1 MLAQQAKTFIMT
13 KTYHVLS
20 VLLLTLFSLGTYAQS
35 STVSGTVIAEDGL
48 PLPGATILLKG
59 TSTGAS
65 TDFDGNFSI
74 QLTDATNKTLVI
86 SYIGYKTEE
95 VILTGMNQVI
105 NVTLLEDSN
114 ALDEVVLVGSSVT
127 QSRKK
132 LGNAI
137 TTVKSVELVKAAPV
151 NITSSLQGKVP
162 GAQITQNSGD
172 PAGGFSIRLRG
183 PSTIKGSSEPLY
195 VVDGVI
201 TSNLTTNVTNLN
213 VDAGDA
219 SPGQN
224 RMVDINPNDIEN
236 VNILNGAAAAAI
248 YGSRAS
254 NGVVVI
260 TTKKGGIYEDGPEF
274 NFKTTFSVN
283 TIRKKLDLNLIGE
296 EFETVPNS
304 ALSGR
309 LWPIFGFDAND
320 NNALTTYRNLS
331 TDKFETTRYD
341 YQDEIFQTG
350 FGSDNYFSAKGGN
363 EKMGYMA
370 SIGYLSNEGIIKN
383 TKFDRFSARVNFN
396 HRVTDWMSYDLG
408 LYYANSKSDEKP
420 DGNVFWSP
428 INSIN
433 ITNNTFDI
441 TQRDTNGNLMAV
453 EDTRVNPL
461 TIIESFDIT
470 QDVHHFIPNLHLKIK
485 PLEKLT
491 IDQIIGVDTYNQ
503 KGHISIPVYP
513 YENVNP
519 AYYNDGYLGNAEAKV
534 FNWNYDINMAY
545 NTDIT
550 DKLNSVT
557 TAGYSFQ
564 SSELSFEGTQ
574 GRGLDDNNQPTI
586 PLQTQPIDTNLD
598 IYGFFLQ
605 ETLSWDNKLFLTL
618 AGRIDGATNFD
629 VDERSNFYPKISG
642 SYVISNEPF
651 FNTESF
657 LNSARLRASYGEA
670 GNLTAISPYER
681 FGSYT
686 SNDYLGSSTLQQN
699 TRLGNEGLTPERT
712 KEFEIGTDL
721 SFFNNRASVLF
732 TYYRQNI
739 EDLIVSRVLA
749 PSLGGSSRTENV
761 GTMRNNGIEIY
772 AKVAPIKTDDLTWN
786 LNFNFSSNKNKVLS
800 TVGGDITI
808 ESVTG
813 APPIVKEGEALGVFY
828 GTYYA
833 TDDNGDLLL
842 TGASTDGSP
851 IGVPQQE
858 RGDLETGAP
867 MRDADGQPTGDILR
881 KVIGDPNPD
890 YILGV
895 GTDLAYKN
903 FNFSMLWE
911 AVQGFDVFDADK
923 RTRQGVG
930 VGQLAAQELT
940 GELARGYI
948 AGIYPIEEF
957 RIEDGSFVKLREV
970 SLGYEFP
977 SLFNSSLENVK
988 LSLIGRNLISFDK
1001 FFSYDP
1007 ETNAGGQSNLLRSVN
1022 FGNVPIPMTIS
1033 LSLSANF

>member
-1 MLAQQAKTFIMT
+1 MT

-20 VLLLTLFSLGTYAQS
+20 ALLLALFSLSSFAQS
-35 STVSGTVIAEDGL
+35 STISGTVVAEDGV
-48 PLPGATILLKG
+48 PLPGASILLKG
-59 TSTGAS
+59 STIGGS
-65 TDFDGNFSI
+65 SDFDGNFSI
-74 QLTDATNKTLVI
+74 PISNAAGKTLTI
-86 SYIGYKTEE
+86 SYIGYKTSE
-95 VILTGMNQVI
+95 ITLTGGDQVL
-105 NVTLLEDSN
+105 NVTLYEDSN
-114 ALDEVVLVGSSVT
+114 ALEEVILVGSSVT

-137 TTVKSVELVKAAPV
+137 TTVKSVELVKSAPP

-213 VDAGDA
+213 VDSGDA

-224 RMVDINPNDIEN
+224 RMVDINPNDIAN

-274 NFKTTFSVN
+274 YFKSTFSVN
-283 TIRKKLDLNLIGE
+283 TIRKKLDLNLVGE

-309 LWPIFGFDAND
+309 LWPIFGFDPND

-331 TDKFETTRYD
+331 TNKFETTRYD

-350 FGSDNYFSAKGGN
+350 FGTDNYFSTKGGN
-363 EKMGYMA
+363 EKMSYMA
-370 SIGYLSNEGIIKN
+370 SLGYLSNEGIVRN

-396 HRVTDWMSYDLG
+396 HKIADWISYDLG

-428 INSIN
+428 INSMN

-441 TQRDTNGNLMAV
+441 TQRDANGNLMAV
-453 EDTRVNPL
+453 ENTRVNPL
-461 TIIESFDIT
+461 TIIETFDIT
-470 QDVHHFIPNLHLKIK
+470 QDVKHFIPNLHLKINPIK
-485 PLEKLT
+485 NLT

-513 YENVNP
+513 YANVNP
-519 AYYNDGYLGNAEAKV
+519 AYFDDGYLGDAEAKV
-534 FNWNYDINMAY
+534 FNWNYDVNVSY
-545 NTDIT
+545 NTNIT

-564 SSELSFEGTQ
+564 SSELSYEGTQ
-574 GRGLDDNNQPTI
+574 GRGLDANNTPTI

-598 IYGFFLQ
+598 IYGYFLQ

-642 SYVISNEPF
+642 SYVLSNEPF
-651 FNTESF
+651 WNTDSF

-681 FGSYT
+681 FGSYS
-686 SNDYLGSSTLQQN
+686 SNDFLGETTLQQN
-699 TRLGNEGLTPERT
+699 NRLGNEGLVPERT
-712 KEFEIGTDL
+712 KEFEVGTDL
-721 SFFNNRASVLF
+721 SFFNNRASLLF

-739 EDLIVSRVLA
+739 EDLIVGRVLA
-749 PSLGGSSRTENV
+749 PSIGGSSRTENV
-761 GTMRNNGIEIY
+761 GTMRNNGIEFY
-772 AKVAPIKTDDLTWN
+772 ARITPVKTDDLTWD
-786 LNFNFSSNKNKVLS
+786 LNFNFSSNKNKVLK
-800 TVGGDITI
+800 TIGGDITI
-808 ESVTG
+808 ASVTG
-813 APPIVKEGEALGVFY
+813 APPVVKEGEALGVFY

-833 TDDNGDLLL
+833 KDDSGQLLL

-851 IGVPQQE
+851 EGVPQPE
-858 RGDLETGAP
+858 RGDLTTGTP
-867 MRDADGQPTGDILR
+867 MRDANGQPTGDVLR

-903 FNFSMLWE
+903 FSFSMLWE

-930 VGQLAAQELT
+930 LGKLAEQELT
-940 GELARGYI
+940 GELPRGYI

-957 RIEDGSFVKLREV
+957 RMEDGSFVKLREL

-988 LSLIGRNLISFDK
+988 LSLVGRNLISFDN